1 MLMAL
6 SMIALCTALHS
17 CAIQEVWLGGEASQ
31 HTHLH
36 QGPLKSAQQVR
47 PCSQGAT
54 LTWRMQASSA
64 NVLVLLAVKISILL
78 GVSKTDS

>member
-31 HTHLH
+31 